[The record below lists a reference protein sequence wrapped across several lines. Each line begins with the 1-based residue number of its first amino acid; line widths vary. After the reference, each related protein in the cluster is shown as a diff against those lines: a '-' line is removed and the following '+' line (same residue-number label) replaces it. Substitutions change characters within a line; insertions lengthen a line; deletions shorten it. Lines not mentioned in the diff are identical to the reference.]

1 MPLNEIY
8 RKPFKKAT
16 IFLYPLLGIAK
27 GVLATPES
35 IHVEME
41 NVIEKED
48 MKLICVY
55 NTTISNFESFASK
68 VLTTNVHFL
77 ERIQINDSQCAFIFD
92 LSRYEKTWNAFLN
105 AKYSQ
110 FEENSKKLILKYFRD
125 NTANV
130 IYITSYLYP
139 EKYFHDYARIL
150 LVDVEL
156 LMEVGELCSKP
167 NFEEEKLKIKS
178 LAL

>member
-8 RKPFKKAT
+8 RKPFKKAK
-16 IFLYPLLGIAK
+16 IFLYPLLGITK
-27 GVLATPES
+27 GVLAIPES
-35 IHVEME
+35 VHIEME
-41 NVIEKED
+41 NVIQRED

-55 NTTISNFESFASK
+55 NKKISNFESFATK
-68 VLTTNVHFL
+68 VLIANVHFL

-92 LSRYEKTWNAFLN
+92 LSKYEKTWNAFIN

-110 FEENSKKLILKYFRD
+110 FEENTKKLILKYFRN

-139 EKYFHDYARIL
+139 EKYFDNYARIL

-156 LMEVGELCSKP
+156 LIEVG
-167 NFEEEKLKIKS
+167 
-178 LAL
+178 